1 MVCDIRIDKGKKENR
16 RKRLCLCAAF
26 CFNRNN
32 RGDAWMPGTGLHRE
46 YLRQNTSGG
55 RSFGRLYDKLYDNMQ
70 GAALREEVKS

>member
-1 MVCDIRIDKGKKENR
+1 
-16 RKRLCLCAAF
+16 
-26 CFNRNN
+26 
-32 RGDAWMPGTGLHRE
+32 MPGTELHRE